1 MSVSIVKYGLA
12 RSRNHAFNILIK
24 KVLLKLREVGF
35 WENMQRRFEEL
46 EEDFKLSHSG
56 LNKLI
61 AGDREHN

>member
-1 MSVSIVKYGLA
+1 M
-12 RSRNHAFNILIK
+12 
-24 KVLLKLREVGF
+24 KLREVGF

>member
-12 RSRNHAFNILIK
+12 RSRNYAFNILIK

-35 WENMQRRFEEL
+35 WENMERRFEEL
-46 EEDFKLSHSG
+46 EEDFKLSYGG
-56 LNKLI
+56 LNKLL